1 MKIIKNKIFILVLGI
16 ILGYYSKSVIS
27 LLFPSKFDI
36 AAKKLERVLYL
47 TENYYVDDL
56 NLDTLTENAINGL
69 IGSLDPHTLYLP
81 PQEHLSTAEEMSGKF
96 FGIGIEF
103 TMLNDTLN
111 VVTVIPN
118 GPSDKV
124 GILPGDQIVRVNN
137 RSIIKTKNDK
147 VISLLRGEDGDKV
160 NLTIKR
166 AAFKDTI
173 NFIVK
178 REEIILHAVEFSDI
192 INDSIG
198 YIKLVRFSENAES
211 EMIDAVLDLTKRGAK
226 SIMLDLRNNPG
237 GYLDQAV
244 KITDLFLGGQKLVV
258 KTKSRIS
265 SLNETYYTNKSFIG
279 DKLPII
285 VLINYGSA
293 SASEI
298 VSGALQDWDRA
309 VIAGEKSFGKGL
321 VQQSFVLDDNSELR
335 LTLAKYYLPSNRLIQ
350 KEYSNKKNYY
360 QIDSLSTDSLELN
373 KPFYTKKGRR
383 VYENGG
389 ITPDEIIPLH
399 RYSLSYL
406 RSLKNNAFYTFIQ
419 EKFRLKVDELKKKYS
434 KDFNYFTS
442 NFKIDDKFFLDFI
455 NYSKMIDKEVKVL
468 ELKNE
473 KNLIISRLKAEIAL
487 IIYGRKGWYK
497 QSILFDNQVQEAA
510 KIFPVSNRILR
521 NNEKF

>member
-1 MKIIKNKIFILVLGI
+1 MKIIQNKIVILVLGVI
-16 ILGYYSKSVIS
+16 FGYYAKGLIS
-27 LLFPSKFDI
+27 LLFPSNFDI

-47 TENYYVDDL
+47 TDNYYVDKL
-56 NLDTLTENAINGL
+56 NLDSLTENAINGL
-69 IGSLDPHTLYLP
+69 ISQLDPHTIYLP

-124 GILPGDQIVRVNN
+124 GILPGDKIIKVNN
-137 RSIIKTKNDK
+137 KSIIKTKNDK
-147 VISLLRGEDGDKV
+147 VISLLRGEEGDKL

-166 AAFKDTI
+166 TSFNDTI

-211 EMIDAVLDLTKRGAK
+211 EMIDAVLDLSKKGAK
-226 SIMLDLRNNPG
+226 SILLDLRNNPG

-258 KTKSRIS
+258 TTKSRIS
-265 SLNETYYTNKSFIG
+265 NLDESYYTNKSFIG
-279 DKLPII
+279 DKLPLI

-350 KEYSNKKNYY
+350 KVYSDKKKYY
-360 QIDSLSTDSLELN
+360 EIDSLNADSLAPS
-373 KPFYTKKGRR
+373 KPFYTKKGRK

-389 ITPDEIIPLH
+389 ITPDKIIPL
-399 RYSLSYL
+399 RQYSLSFL
-406 RSLKNNAFYTFIQ
+406 ISLKNNAFYTFIQ
-419 EKFRLKVDELKKKYS
+419 KEYLTNIKELNKKYS
-434 KDFNYFTS
+434 N
-442 NFKIDDKFFLDFI
+442 NFKYFNNNFNIDDKLFFDFV
-455 NYSKMIDKEVKVL
+455 NYSKNIDQKVNIS
-468 ELKNE
+468 ELKEE
-473 KNLIISRLKAEIAL
+473 KSLIISRLKAEVAL
-487 IIYGRKGWYK
+487 LVFGRKGWYK
-497 QSILFDNQVQEAA
+497 QSILSDSQIQEAL
-510 KIFPVSNRILR
+510 KIFPFSSRIL

>member
-1 MKIIKNKIFILVLGI
+1 MKILKNKIVILVFGLV
-16 ILGYYSKSVIS
+16 LGYYSKGIIS
-27 LLFPSKFDI
+27 MLFPSKFDL

-47 TENYYVDDL
+47 TDNYYVDNL
-56 NLDTLTENAINGL
+56 NLDSLTENAINGL
-69 IGSLDPHTLYLP
+69 LSSLDPHTLYLP

-124 GILPGDQIVRVNN
+124 GILPGDKIVKVNN
-137 RSIIKTKNDK
+137 KSIVKTKNDK
-147 VISLLRGEDGDKV
+147 VISLLRGEEGDKV

-166 AAFKDTI
+166 TTFKDTI
-173 NFIVK
+173 NFVVK

-192 INDSIG
+192 ISDSIG

-244 KITDLFLGGQKLVV
+244 KITDLFLGGQKFVV

-265 SLNETYYTNKSFIG
+265 SLNESYYTNKSFIG
-279 DKLPII
+279 DKLPLI

-309 VIAGEKSFGKGL
+309 VIVGEKSFGKGL
-321 VQQSFVLDDNSELR
+321 VQQSFVLDDDSELR

-350 KEYSNKKNYY
+350 KEYSDKSKYY
-360 QIDSLSTDSLELN
+360 EIDSINTDSSKQN
-373 KPFYTKKGRR
+373 KPFYTKKGRK

-389 ITPDEIIPLH
+389 ISPDKTIPLRH
-399 RYSLSYL
+399 YSLSFL
-406 RSLKNNAFYTFIQ
+406 ISLKNNAFYTFIQ
-419 EKFRLKVDELKKKYS
+419 EQFKLNSNDLKKKYS
-434 KDFNYFTS
+434 KDFKYFNN
-442 NFKIDDKFFLDFI
+442 NFNIDDKTFLSFV
-455 NYSKMIDKEVKVL
+455 NYSKKIDKKVNIE
-468 ELKNE
+468 ELKKE
-473 KNLIISRLKAEIAL
+473 REIVISRLKAEVAL
-487 IIYGRKGWYK
+487 SIFGRKGWYK
-497 QSILFDNQVQEAA
+497 QSILSDNQIQEAV
-510 KIFPVSNRILR
+510 KIFPS
-521 NNEKF
+521 NNEILKK